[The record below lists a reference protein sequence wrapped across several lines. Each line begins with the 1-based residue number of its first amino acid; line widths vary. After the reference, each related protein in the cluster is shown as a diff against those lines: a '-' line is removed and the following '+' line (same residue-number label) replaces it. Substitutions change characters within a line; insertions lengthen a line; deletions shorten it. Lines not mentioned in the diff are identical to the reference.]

1 MMTDETKPSDFK
13 NIRQTIDYDRI
24 KGWATDAD
32 PRNDPTYP
40 MKART
45 DEEQLGYTWERP
57 QQQEQTV
64 EILKSVERPNL
75 TAVYGTSAPP
85 AGLSGVIRRVA
96 YKYSESDYRRWL
108 PLVIA
113 DRVDMVEGLID
124 DLGKGHVPN
133 IFKERGWTA
142 ELKYNKKDFVL
153 KVAAGVALTAAVTA
167 LLVYRKRKAS
177 AR

>member
-13 NIRQTIDYDRI
+13 NIRQTIDYDQI
-24 KGWATDAD
+24 KGWAIDAD
-32 PRNDPTYP
+32 PKNDPTYP

-45 DEEQLGYTWERP
+45 NEEHEGYTWERP
-57 QQQEQTV
+57 QQQEQTA

-75 TAVYGTSAPP
+75 PSVYGTAVPP
-85 AGLSGVIRRVA
+85 SGLSGVIRRMA

-108 PLVIA
+108 PLVMA
-113 DRVDMVEGLID
+113 DRVDMVEGIVN

-142 ELKYNKKDFVL
+142 ELKYNRKDFVL

-177 AR
+177 GR